1 MFHGKKMNTSATQG
15 FETLV
20 FDTLVL
26 SGGALKG
33 VAQLGALKYIEDTVG
48 LESIDYFYGTSIGA
62 VISYLL
68 IIGFSPM
75 EIIQTVIKSKLM
87 DKLIATFNLFQMFQ
101 SRGIVNINL
110 LMAELELI
118 TILKT
123 ERVFTLR
130 ELYDCFGKELH
141 CIAYNYSQ
149 RRVEHLSYLT
159 HPDMDSITAIRLSS
173 ALPFVFEDVYYNGDL
188 YLDGGIANNFPVEYV
203 PSGHKILGLVLFPE
217 LKPQTVDETLVQF
230 IHKLLYIPLI
240 EKTKSAVA
248 RCAGIEHIHIVP
260 IEFDMTGHVPLH
272 AVDLFKV
279 FSIGYSIIKDYVHIR
294 NHC

>member
-1 MFHGKKMNTSATQG
+1 MNTSVSQT
-15 FETLV
+15 

-33 VAQLGALKYIEDTVG
+33 VAQLGALKYVEDTIG
-48 LESIDYFYGTSIGA
+48 FKTIHYFYGTSIGA
-62 VISYLL
+62 VICYLL

-87 DKLIATFNLFQMFQ
+87 DKLISTFNLFQVLQ
-101 SRGIVNINL
+101 SRGIVDINL

-123 ERVFTLR
+123 ERIFTLR

-141 CIAYNYSQ
+141 CITYNYTQ

-173 ALPFVFEDVYYNGDL
+173 ALPFVFDDVYYNGDL
-188 YLDGGIANNFPVEYV
+188 YLDGGLANNFPVEYV
-203 PSGHKILGLVLFPE
+203 PPGRTILGLVLFPE
-217 LKPQTVDETLVQF
+217 VKPQTAGESFVQF
-230 IHKLLYIPLI
+230 IHKLLYIPLL
-240 EKTKSAVA
+240 EKTKAAVA
-248 RCAGIEHIHIVP
+248 SRIGDENSHIVP
-260 IEFDMTGHVPLH
+260 IEFDMTDHVPLN

-279 FSIGYSIIKDYVHIR
+279 FSIGYSIIKDYVPVR
-294 NHC
+294 NCC